1 MLIIKLFL
9 ILFILKYLVAE
20 TLVKRSYDRKIFKA
34 KIVVIILKG
43 KLNDTLRKYD
53 YRFVKPA
60 IDLAIEKS
68 KILYP
73 KIDFQVTFRNDY
85 YDCSINYAGA
95 YAAEEYLKN
104 GATFF
109 VGPGCTS
116 ALESV
121 AKLAN
126 YWNIPICTAGGRSTV
141 FDDRNSF
148 ETLIRLSVTVKAITE
163 NIINLLKYF
172 DWHHVSVITDFKQ
185 WFALTISNNLEA
197 EFKQS
202 VPYELFGKFQEFNYR
217 RNEKT
222 NFTHLLAEAGLVS
235 RSKKFVYCFLI

>member
-1 MLIIKLFL
+1 M
-9 ILFILKYLVAE
+9 FILKYLVAE